1 MNKEVKQGMGLE
13 CVVIRIDR
21 AAANFDE
28 LRDAALRALHPQF
41 LRHAEL
47 EKNGR
52 EFALYIG

>member
-1 MNKEVKQGMGLE
+1 MNENARGLGLS
-13 CVVIRIDR
+13 CVTIRIDR
-21 AAANFDE
+21 NAANFGE

-41 LRHAEL
+41 LRRSEL